1 MNLLIFVV
9 MVIGSFLMVRI
20 AAVAFELTGLEWTL
34 AKFQALSCF
43 TTTGFTTKESELIAR
58 YPERRRIASILM
70 ILGHAGLIAL
80 IAALVNVLGRNTG
93 EPAFLPAVRVVVM
106 SVTIYVCYLLFIKTR
121 FADKI
126 DNLLRKHIVKRVGI
140 ELMTCKQLIVAT
152 AGYEISS
159 VTISGSNPVANKTL
173 EEAALK
179 ARNIVVLA
187 IERGQDQIVN
197 PLPNEKVLPGDILIC
212 FGQLG
217 NVKEVVCGK

>member
-1 MNLLIFVV
+1 
-9 MVIGSFLMVRI
+9 MVRI
-20 AAVAFELTGLEWTL
+20 AAVIFELTGLEWSV

-43 TTTGFTTKESELIAR
+43 TTTGYTTKESELIVR
-58 YPERRRIASILM
+58 YPDRRRIASILM
-70 ILGHAGLIAL
+70 ILGHAGFIAL
-80 IAALVNVLGRNTG
+80 VAALVNVLGRSTG
-93 EPAFLPAVRVVVM
+93 ESALFPAIKLVVVA
-106 SVTIYVCYLLFIKTR
+106 VTVYVCYLFFVKTR

-126 DNLLRKHIVKRVGI
+126 DNFLRRHIVKRSGI
-140 ELMTCKQLIVAT
+140 EPMTYKQLIVAT

-159 VTISGSNPVANKTL
+159 VTISGNAPVANKTL